1 MQPAIER
8 KEVSVVSGNS
18 AAIISIENVHKSYGS
33 LKALDGVTLHI
44 CSGECFGLLGPNG
57 AGKTTLLSC
66 IEGLI
71 SFQEGRI
78 TVNGYD
84 VARQPRKVKSLLGV
98 QLQDE
103 TLFTDLKAIE
113 AIQFYGALYNTF
125 PSRAEALALLERF
138 DLAEKRN
145 ARIGTLSGGQQKRL
159 TLALAMVHQPS
170 IVLLDEPTTGLD
182 PQARH
187 HIWDIV
193 RRLRGEGKTIILTTH
208 YIEEAEILC
217 DRVGIIDQ
225 GKILALGTPREL
237 IERMGNLSTVRA
249 SLYLPAE
256 KRQQLQTA
264 EFVHAVSGDD
274 GLLTVQ
280 TSDPQRVLALLEE
293 IGQEIG
299 SRPQNVSIRQ
309 PNLEDVFLS
318 LTGRS
323 IGPAD

>member
-1 MQPAIER
+1 M
-8 KEVSVVSGNS
+8 
-18 AAIISIENVHKSYGS
+18 
-33 LKALDGVTLHI
+33 
-44 CSGECFGLLGPNG
+44 
-57 AGKTTLLSC
+57 
-66 IEGLI
+66 
-71 SFQEGRI
+71 
-78 TVNGYD
+78 
-84 VARQPRKVKSLLGV
+84 LGV

-103 TLFTDLKAIE
+103 MLFTDLKAIE
-113 AIQFYGALYNTF
+113 AVQFYGALYNTF

-159 TLALAMVHQPS
+159 TLALALVHAPA
-170 IVLLDEPTTGLD
+170 ILLLDEPTTGLD

-193 RRLRGEGKTIILTTH
+193 RRLRSEGKTIILTTH

-217 DRVGIIDQ
+217 DRVGIIDH
-225 GKILALGTPREL
+225 GKILALGAPSEL

-249 SLYLPAE
+249 SLHVPAE
-256 KRQQLQTA
+256 KLQQLQAA
-264 EFVHAVSGDD
+264 EYVHTLSSDN
-274 GLLTVQ
+274 GLLSVQ

-293 IGQEIG
+293 VGKETG

>member
-1 MQPAIER
+1 M
-8 KEVSVVSGNS
+8 
-18 AAIISIENVHKSYGS
+18 
-33 LKALDGVTLHI
+33 
-44 CSGECFGLLGPNG
+44 
-57 AGKTTLLSC
+57 
-66 IEGLI
+66 
-71 SFQEGRI
+71 
-78 TVNGYD
+78 
-84 VARQPRKVKSLLGV
+84 

-138 DLAEKRN
+138 DLAEKHN

-159 TLALAMVHQPS
+159 TLALAMVHGPA

-193 RRLRGEGKTIILTTH
+193 RRLRSEGKTIILTTH

-217 DRVGIIDQ
+217 DRVGIIDH

-256 KRQQLQTA
+256 KLQQLQTA
-264 EFVHAVSGDD
+264 DCVQAVSSDN
-274 GLLTVQ
+274 GLLSVQ

-293 IGQEIG
+293 IGQETG

>member
-1 MQPAIER
+1 M
-8 KEVSVVSGNS
+8 SGNS

-44 CSGECFGLLGPNG
+44 GNGECFGLLGPNG

-78 TVNGYD
+78 TVSGYD

-103 TLFTDLKAIE
+103 TLFTDLKAVE
-113 AIQFYGALYNTF
+113 AVQFYGALYNTF
-125 PSRAEALALLERF
+125 PTRAEALALLERF
-138 DLAEKRN
+138 DLAEKSN

-170 IVLLDEPTTGLD
+170 VILLDEPTTGLD

-187 HIWDIV
+187 HIWDSV
-193 RRLRGEGKTIILTTH
+193 RRLRSEGKTIILTTH
-208 YIEEAEILC
+208 YIEEAEVLC

-256 KRQQLQTA
+256 KLQQLQTA
-264 EFVHAVSGDD
+264 EFVHTVSGDD

-293 IGQEIG
+293 IGQELG

>member
-1 MQPAIER
+1 
-8 KEVSVVSGNS
+8 VSGNS

-33 LKALDGVTLHI
+33 LKALEGVTLHI
-44 CSGECFGLLGPNG
+44 GNGECFGLLGPNG

-78 TVNGYD
+78 TVSGYD

-103 TLFTDLKAIE
+103 TLFTDLKAVE
-113 AIQFYGALYNTF
+113 AVQFYGALYNTF
-125 PSRAEALALLERF
+125 PTRAEALALLERF
-138 DLAEKRN
+138 DLAEKSN

-170 IVLLDEPTTGLD
+170 VILLDEPTTGLD

-187 HIWDIV
+187 HIWDSV
-193 RRLRGEGKTIILTTH
+193 RRLRSEGKTIILTTH
-208 YIEEAEILC
+208 YIEEAEVLC

-256 KRQQLQTA
+256 KLQQLQTA
-264 EFVHAVSGDD
+264 EFVHTVSGDD

-293 IGQEIG
+293 IGQELG

>member
-1 MQPAIER
+1 M
-8 KEVSVVSGNS
+8 SGNS
-18 AAIISIENVHKSYGS
+18 AAIISIESVHKSYGS
-33 LKALDGVTLHI
+33 LKALDGVSLQI
-44 CSGECFGLLGPNG
+44 CSAECFGLLGPNG

-71 SFQEGRI
+71 SFQEGHI

-84 VARQPRKVKSLLGV
+84 VARHPRKVKSILGV

-138 DLAEKRN
+138 DLAEKHN

-159 TLALAMVHQPS
+159 TLALAMVHGPA

-193 RRLRGEGKTIILTTH
+193 RRLRSEGKTIILTTH

-217 DRVGIIDQ
+217 DRVGIIDH

-256 KRQQLQTA
+256 KLQQLQTA
-264 EFVHAVSGDD
+264 DCVQAVSSDN
-274 GLLTVQ
+274 GLLSVQ

-293 IGQEIG
+293 IGQETG

>member
-1 MQPAIER
+1 
-8 KEVSVVSGNS
+8 VSGNS

-44 CSGECFGLLGPNG
+44 GNGECFGLLGPNG

-78 TVNGYD
+78 TVSGYD

-103 TLFTDLKAIE
+103 TLFTDLKAVE
-113 AIQFYGALYNTF
+113 AVQFYGALYNTF
-125 PSRAEALALLERF
+125 PTRAEALALLERF
-138 DLAEKRN
+138 DLAEKSN

-170 IVLLDEPTTGLD
+170 IILLDEPTTGLD

-187 HIWDIV
+187 HIWDSV
-193 RRLRGEGKTIILTTH
+193 RRLRSEGKTIILTTH
-208 YIEEAEILC
+208 YIEEAEVLC

-225 GKILALGTPREL
+225 GQILALGTPREL

-256 KRQQLQTA
+256 KLQQLQTA

-293 IGQEIG
+293 IGQELG

>member
-1 MQPAIER
+1 M
-8 KEVSVVSGNS
+8 SGS
-18 AAIISIENVHKSYGS
+18 RAAIIAIENVHKAYGD
-33 LKALDGVTLHI
+33 LKALNGVSLQI
-44 CSGECFGLLGPNG
+44 CQGECFGLLGPNG

-78 TVNGYD
+78 SVDGYE
-84 VARQPRKVKSLLGV
+84 VAHHRRKVKSMLGV

-103 TLFTDLKAIE
+103 TLFTDLTALE
-113 AIQFYGALYNTF
+113 AVQFYGALYNTF

-159 TLALAMVHQPS
+159 TLALAMVHDPA
-170 IVLLDEPTTGLD
+170 IILLDEPTTGLD

-193 RRLRGEGKTIILTTH
+193 RRLRSEGKTIILTTH

-217 DRVGIIDQ
+217 DRVGIIDRGQ
-225 GKILALGTPREL
+225 ILALGAPREL

-249 SLYLPAE
+249 SLRLPAE
-256 KRQQLQTA
+256 KLEQLRAAAYVQ
-264 EFVHAVSGDD
+264 SLSSDD
-274 GLLTVQ
+274 GLLSVQ
-280 TSDPQRVLALLEE
+280 TSDPQRVLTLLEE
-293 IGQEIG
+293 IGKETG
-299 SRPQNVSIRQ
+299 TRPQNVSIRQ

-323 IGPAD
+323 LGPVD

>member
-1 MQPAIER
+1 MR
-8 KEVSVVSGNS
+8 RR
-18 AAIISIENVHKSYGS
+18 
-33 LKALDGVTLHI
+33 L
-44 CSGECFGLLGPNG
+44 
-57 AGKTTLLSC
+57 
-66 IEGLI
+66 
-71 SFQEGRI
+71 
-78 TVNGYD
+78 
-84 VARQPRKVKSLLGV
+84 
-98 QLQDE
+98 
-103 TLFTDLKAIE
+103 
-113 AIQFYGALYNTF
+113 
-125 PSRAEALALLERF
+125 
-138 DLAEKRN
+138 DLAMSLV
-145 ARIGTLSGGQQKRL
+145 GT
-159 TLALAMVHQPS
+159 PP
-170 IVLLDEPTTGLD
+170 IIFLDEPTTGLD

-187 HIWDIV
+187 HIWDSV
-193 RRLRGEGKTIILTTH
+193 RRLRSEGKTIILTTH
-208 YIEEAEILC
+208 YIEEAEVLC

-256 KRQQLQTA
+256 KLQQLQTA

-293 IGQEIG
+293 IGQELG

>member
-1 MQPAIER
+1 MESMIES
-8 KEVSVVSGNS
+8 KEVSVVSEQT
-18 AAIISIENVHKSYGS
+18 ATIISIEQVEKSYGS
-33 LKALDGVTLHI
+33 LKALDGVSLQI
-44 CSGECFGLLGPNG
+44 ASGECFGLLGPNG

-71 SFQEGRI
+71 SFQGGRI

-84 VARQPRKVKSLLGV
+84 VARNPRKVKSMLGV

-103 TLFTDLKAIE
+103 TLFTDLKVIE
-113 AIQFYGALYNTF
+113 AVQFYGALYNTF
-125 PSRAEALALLERF
+125 PSQAEALALLERF

-145 ARIGTLSGGQQKRL
+145 ARVGTLSGGQQKRL
-159 TLALAMVHQPS
+159 TLALAVVHAPS

-193 RRLRGEGKTIILTTH
+193 RRLRSEGKTIILTTH
-208 YIEEAEILC
+208 YMEEAEILC
-217 DRVGIIDQ
+217 DRVGIIDR
-225 GKILALGTPREL
+225 GKILALGSPREL
-237 IERMGNLSTVRA
+237 IERMGNLSTVLA
-249 SLYLPAE
+249 NFYLPDE
-256 KRQQLQTA
+256 KLQVLQEA
-264 EFVHAVSGDD
+264 RCVHSLVSDN
-274 GLLTVQ
+274 GLISVQ
-280 TSDPQRVLALLEE
+280 TSEPQRVLALLEE
-293 IGQEIG
+293 IGKETG

-323 IGPAD
+323 FEGGD